1 MNAHSMS
8 MHIGIFV
15 NRGVARFDFSMNNV
29 CTLKRRGIAAVLA
42 ASALAAAAKEPVV
55 AVNED
60 NDHYFKQD
68 ASLMTEEALRAYV
81 RGLAGGK
88 VTHFLMC
95 PSGQRPSYGSKVW
108 EPIWTGLSEPG
119 GYGHGGYTTWAKN
132 AKLLFDK
139 GIDPYAVWID
149 ECRKSGI
156 SPWLS
161 PRMNDAHNADSPN
174 PFRSTTFWRERDDLH
189 CEPGYRGGDWTR
201 ATFNFARDEVQ
212 DYTFALV
219 KEQLD
224 RYDIDGY
231 ELDFMRFADYF
242 PRAVAAES
250 SPHLDRFV
258 KRVRDYADAKAAE
271 RGHAIRLGVRV
282 ATTPQIARSKGCD
295 VGRWVREGWVDW
307 VCACP
312 YWETPDYDLP
322 VAEWREWF
330 GDRAGAVT
338 LLAGTDHGVSAAPP
352 HFGGVRLDMEAKYYA
367 GFADVQWGNGA
378 DGLYLFN
385 VPYLTNA
392 LAQVA
397 RRGLF
402 PGDLPRQRRAYPVSW
417 RADAWWCGADE
428 RFQIPKK
435 TDAPREFRIRLG
447 ARPVGRPSVVVG
459 VKEEGPFAPEV
470 TLNGVS
476 ATGSH
481 AAKMEIRPT
490 GITHPGV
497 DYTCR
502 RYYFPDDAVHGGA
515 DNVVRVGP
523 TAGAKTI
530 LWCEIDLEPEGFV
543 YGADTSWMTEM
554 ESKGVVFKTTE
565 GEPRDCLS
573 LMKDYGVSAI
583 RLRVWVDPDGGWN
596 GKADTIAKAK
606 RAAAAGLDVMV
617 DFHFSDFWADP
628 AHQAIPKA
636 WRGHDAERLRDDI
649 ASHVRDVLG
658 ALKEAGVRPKWVQIG
673 NETTFGF
680 LWTAKRDE
688 AGHAKWIEL
697 PDGRGW
703 ALDVEESMANLAYEP
718 ENYARLF
725 AAGTDAAKEVFPE
738 AAVIVHLS
746 EGERFDFTEKNLD
759 TLRKF
764 GAKWDIVGLSVYPRE
779 SWHADVGGDAAKY
792 DAVNARLV
800 DAAVANVVRGAAR
813 WGTPYMIVETGV
825 EPCPK
830 GTVTQERTAAAL
842 ARFVERVRED
852 TGGACRGIFYW
863 EPECTPSMYDKGAF
877 GEDNRPTPVMA
888 AFAGDLAGESAAPEA
903 GRAGE

>member
-1 MNAHSMS
+1 M
-8 MHIGIFV
+8 
-15 NRGVARFDFSMNNV
+15 
-29 CTLKRRGIAAVLA
+29 LKISGIAVLSAV
-42 ASALAAAAKEPVV
+42 SALSAAAVPVTASTAKPRVV

-81 RGLAGGK
+81 RGLSGGK
-88 VTHFLMC
+88 VTHFMMC
-95 PSGQRPSYGSKVW
+95 PSGQRPSYASEVW
-108 EPIWTGLSEPG
+108 EPIWTGLQEPG

-132 AKLLFDK
+132 AKILFDK

-149 ECRKSGI
+149 ECRKVGI

-161 PRMNDAHNADSPN
+161 PRMNDAHNSNQQN
-174 PFRSTTFWRERDDLH
+174 PFRSTTFWREHEELH

-201 ATFNFARDEVQ
+201 ATLNFALQPVQ
-212 DYTFALV
+212 DWTFALV

-258 KRVRDYADAKAAE
+258 KRVRDYADSKAAE
-271 RGHAIRLGVRV
+271 RGHPIRLGVRV
-282 ATTPQIARSKGCD
+282 ATTPEIARSKGCD

-312 YWETPDYDLP
+312 YWETPDYDMP

-330 GDRAGAVT
+330 GDRAASVT
-338 LLAGTDHGVSAAPP
+338 LLAGTDHGVSAAPANR
-352 HFGGVRLDMEAKYYA
+352 GGVRLDMETPYYA
-367 GFADVQWGNGA
+367 GFADVQWCSGV

-385 VPYLTNA
+385 IPYLTNA
-392 LAQVA
+392 LAQIA

-402 PGDLPRQRRAYPVSW
+402 PEALPRQRRAYPVSW

-428 RFQIPKK
+428 RFQIPAK
-435 TDAPREFRIRLG
+435 TDAAREFRIRVG
-447 ARPVGRPSVVVG
+447 AKPVGRASVLVG
-459 VKEEGPFAPEV
+459 VKEEGPFAPDV
-470 TLNGVS
+470 TLNGVA

-481 AAKMEIRPT
+481 AETLRIRPT

-502 RYYFPDDAVHGGA
+502 RYHFPAEAVRPGA

-523 TAGAKTI
+523 TPEAKSVF
-530 LWCEIDLEPEGFV
+530 WCELDLDPDGFV
-543 YGADTSWMTEM
+543 VGADTSWMTEM
-554 ESKGVVFKTTE
+554 EAKAAVFKTSG
-565 GEPRDCLS
+565 GEARDCLS
-573 LMKDYGVSAI
+573 LMKDYGLSAI
-583 RLRVWVDPDGGWN
+583 RLRVWVDPKDGWN

-617 DFHFSDFWADP
+617 DFHYSDFWADP
-628 AHQAIPKA
+628 GKQEIPKA
-636 WRGHDAERLRDDI
+636 WRGHDASRICDDI
-649 ASHVRDVLG
+649 AAHTKDVLLG
-658 ALKEAGVRPKWVQIG
+658 LKAAGVSPKWVQVG

-688 AGHAKWIEL
+688 NGHAKWIEL

-703 ALDVEESMANLAYEP
+703 AIDVAESMANIAYEP
-718 ENYARLF
+718 ENYARFF
-725 AAGTDAAKEVFPE
+725 AAGYDAVKEVFPD

-764 GAKWDIVGLSVYPRE
+764 GAKWDVVGLSVYPRE
-779 SWHADVGGDAAKY
+779 SWHGEVGGDASKY
-792 DAVNARLV
+792 DAANARLV
-800 DAAVANVVRGAAR
+800 DAAVSNIVAGAAR
-813 WGTPYMIVETGV
+813 WATPYMVVETEV
-825 EPCPK
+825 EPRPK
-830 GTVTQERTAAAL
+830 GDVTAAQTAAL
-842 ARFVERVRED
+842 FARLVGRFRED
-852 TGGACRGIFYW
+852 AGGACRGVFYW
-863 EPECTPSMYDKGAF
+863 EPECTPDMYDKGAF
-877 GEDNRPTPVMA
+877 TQDNRPTAIMEG
-888 AFAGDLAGESAAPEA
+888 FS
-903 GRAGE
+903 R

>member
-1 MNAHSMS
+1 
-8 MHIGIFV
+8 
-15 NRGVARFDFSMNNV
+15 MNNV
-29 CTLKRRGIAAVLA
+29 CTLKGRGIAALLA
-42 ASALAAAAKEPVV
+42 ASTLAAAAKEPVV

-81 RGLAGGK
+81 RGLSGGK

-201 ATFNFARDEVQ
+201 ATFNFVRDEVQ

-231 ELDFMRFADYF
+231 ELDFMRFADHF
-242 PRAVAAES
+242 PRDVAAES

-258 KRVRDYADAKAAE
+258 KRVKDYVDVKAAE
-271 RGHAIRLGVRV
+271 RGHPIRLGVRV
-282 ATTPQIARSKGCD
+282 PTTPAAARVKGMD
-295 VGRWVREGWVDW
+295 VGNWVREGWIDW
-307 VCACP
+307 VCAST
-312 YWETPDYDLP
+312 YWETPDYDMP

-330 GDRAGAVT
+330 GAHADDVT
-338 LLAGTDHGVSAAPP
+338 LLAGTDHGVGATPWN
-352 HFGGVRLDMEAKYYA
+352 HGGVRLDMEPKYYA
-367 GFADVQWGNGA
+367 GFADVEWGNGA

-385 VPYLTNA
+385 IPYLTNE
-392 LAQVA
+392 LAHVA
-397 RRGLF
+397 RLGLF
-402 PGDLPRQRRAYPVSW
+402 PADLPAQRRAYPVSW
-417 RADAWWCGADE
+417 RSEAWWSGEPDLI
-428 RFQIPKK
+428 QIPKK
-435 TDAPREFRIRLG
+435 SNVPNEFRIRLG
-447 ARPVGRPSVVVG
+447 AHPAGRPSVVVG
-459 VKEEGPFAPEV
+459 VKEDGPFAPEV
-470 TLNGVS
+470 TLNGRA

-481 AAKMEIRPT
+481 TCVMKIRPT
-490 GITHPGV
+490 GISHPGV
-497 DYTCR
+497 DYACR
-502 RYYFPDDAVHGGA
+502 RYYFPEGAVHGGA

-523 TAGAKTI
+523 TADAKTI

-543 YGADTSWMTEM
+543 LGADTSWMTEM
-554 ESKGVVFKTTE
+554 ESKGAVFRTAE

-573 LMKDYGVSAI
+573 LMKDYGLSAI
-583 RLRVWVDPDGGWN
+583 RLRVWGDPDGGWN
-596 GKADTIAKAK
+596 GKVDTLAKAK
-606 RAAAAGLDVMV
+606 RAAAAGLDLMV
-617 DFHFSDFWADP
+617 DFHFSDTWADP
-628 AHQAIPKA
+628 GQQTIPKA
-636 WRGHDAERLRDDI
+636 WRGHDADRICEDI
-649 ASHVRDVLG
+649 AAHVENVLG
-658 ALKEAGVRPKWVQIG
+658 GLKEAGIRPKWVQIG

-688 AGHAKWIEL
+688 NGKAKWIDFGGE
-697 PDGRGW
+697 RGW
-703 ALDVEESMANLAYEP
+703 ALDVAESMANIAYQP
-718 ENYARLF
+718 ENYARFF
-725 AAGTDAAKEVFPE
+725 AAGYGAAKKVFPD
-738 AAVIVHLS
+738 ASVIVHLS
-746 EGERFDFTEKNLD
+746 DGERFEFTEKNLD

-779 SWHADVGGDAAKY
+779 SWHGEVAGDAAKY
-792 DAVNARLV
+792 DAVNMRLV
-800 DAAVANVVRGAAR
+800 DAAVTNIVRGAAR

-825 EPCPK
+825 EPRPN
-830 GTVTQERTAAAL
+830 GSVTQEQTAAVLSRLVSRA
-842 ARFVERVRED
+842 RED
-852 TGGACRGIFYW
+852 TGGVCRGVFVW
-863 EPECTPSMYDKGAF
+863 EPECSPAMYDKGAF
-877 GEDNRPTPVMA
+877 DEDNRATPVMA
-888 AFAGDLAGESAAPEA
+888 AFAGDLAAEPTAPNA
-903 GRAGE
+903 GRTAK